1 MSKEINIPE
10 QVKYLAT
17 QLIDAKTSVHLRTN
31 YAQQAED
38 IIKYCNSALNVYNK
52 HMRNNHYKTERIRKK
67 RAR

>member
-17 QLIDAKTSVHLRTN
+17 QLIDEKTSVNLRTN

-38 IIKYCNSALNVYNK
+38 IIKSLHSALNVYNK
-52 HMRNNHYKTERIRKK
+52 HMRNNHYKNIRIRKK
-67 RAR
+67 KAR

>member
-1 MSKEINIPE
+1 MSEEINIPE

-17 QLIDAKTSVHLRTN
+17 QLIDKNTSVHLRTN

-52 HMRNNHYKTERIRKK
+52 HMKNNLYKNIRVRKK
-67 RAR
+67 YAR

>member
-38 IIKYCNSALNVYNK
+38 IIKSLHSALNVYNK
-52 HMRNNHYKTERIRKK
+52 HMRNNHYKNIRIRKK
-67 RAR
+67 KAR

>member
-17 QLIDAKTSVHLRTN
+17 QLIDANTSVHLRTN

-38 IIKYCNSALNVYNK
+38 IIKSLHSALNVYNK

>member
-38 IIKYCNSALNVYNK
+38 IIKSLHSALNVYNK

>member
-1 MSKEINIPE
+1 MSEEINIPE

-38 IIKYCNSALNVYNK
+38 IIKSLHSALNVYNK
-52 HMRNNHYKTERIRKK
+52 HMRNNHYKNIRIRKK
-67 RAR
+67 KAR

>member
-17 QLIDAKTSVHLRTN
+17 QLIDANTSVHLRTN

-38 IIKYCNSALNVYNK
+38 IIKSLHSALIVYNK

>member
-1 MSKEINIPE
+1 MSEEINIPE
-10 QVKYLAT
+10 QVKYLAA

-52 HMRNNHYKTERIRKK
+52 HMKNNHYKNIRIRKK
-67 RAR
+67 KAR

>member
-17 QLIDAKTSVHLRTN
+17 QLIDANTSVHMRTN

-38 IIKYCNSALNVYNK
+38 IIKSLHSALNVYNK
-52 HMRNNHYKTERIRKK
+52 HMRNNHYKNIRVRKK
-67 RAR
+67 KAR

>member
-1 MSKEINIPE
+1 MSEEINIPE

-17 QLIDAKTSVHLRTN
+17 QLIDKNTSVHLRTN

-52 HMRNNHYKTERIRKK
+52 HMKNNQYKNMRIQKK
-67 RAR
+67 KAR

>member
-1 MSKEINIPE
+1 MSEEINIPE

-17 QLIDAKTSVHLRTN
+17 QLIDKNTSVHLRTN

-52 HMRNNHYKTERIRKK
+52 HMRNDHYKNLRIRKK
-67 RAR
+67 RVR

>member
-17 QLIDAKTSVHLRTN
+17 QLIDANTSVHLRTN

-38 IIKYCNSALNVYNK
+38 IIKSLHSALNEYNK
-52 HMRNNHYKTERIRKK
+52 HMRNNHYKNIRIRKK
-67 RAR
+67 KAR

>member
-1 MSKEINIPE
+1 MSNETNIPE
-10 QVKYLAT
+10 QVKYLAS

-52 HMRNNHYKTERIRKK
+52 HMKSNNFKAERIRKK

>member
-17 QLIDAKTSVHLRTN
+17 QLIDANTSVHLRTN

-38 IIKYCNSALNVYNK
+38 IIKSLHSALNVYNK
-52 HMRNNHYKTERIRKK
+52 HMRNNHYKNIRIRKK
-67 RAR
+67 KAR

>member
-10 QVKYLAT
+10 QAKYLAT

-38 IIKYCNSALNVYNK
+38 IIKSLHSALNVYNK
-52 HMRNNHYKTERIRKK
+52 HMRNNHYKNIRIRKK
-67 RAR
+67 KAR

>member
-10 QVKYLAT
+10 QVKYLAP
-17 QLIDAKTSVHLRTN
+17 QLIDANTSVHLRTN

-38 IIKYCNSALNVYNK
+38 IIKSLHSALNVYNK

>member
-1 MSKEINIPE
+1 MSKEKNIPE

-17 QLIDAKTSVHLRTN
+17 QLIDANTSVHLRTN

-38 IIKYCNSALNVYNK
+38 IIKSLHSALNVYNK

>member
-17 QLIDAKTSVHLRTN
+17 QLIDANTSVHLRTN

-38 IIKYCNSALNVYNK
+38 IIKSLHSALNVYNK
-52 HMRNNHYKTERIRKK
+52 HMRNNHYKTERIRKN